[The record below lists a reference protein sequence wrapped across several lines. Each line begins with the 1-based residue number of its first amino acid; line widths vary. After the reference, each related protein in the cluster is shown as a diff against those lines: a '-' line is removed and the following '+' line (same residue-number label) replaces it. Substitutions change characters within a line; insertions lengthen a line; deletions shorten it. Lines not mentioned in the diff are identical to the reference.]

1 MSLLPGET
9 PSENQVIISRSLSE
23 LVQEAVAPLK
33 EPGPPDSDIHY
44 WIQEAN
50 SSVERA
56 KTLHAKGSKDESFMN
71 FAKAAVILRAKLPG
85 LPGYAQLSIDRKHS
99 IALTVYETFSY
110 IHQYHTDI
118 LTRTPPYD
126 TFPNPDIDESQSAR
140 QEQTESHEESAAW
153 VYLNTIIN
161 YEEGSREKNLSGFD
175 QIPGHSYERHLGYE
189 DSILPVPSS
198 GTPFLP
204 PAYAIIPPL
213 ERRLKNVDGNA
224 SIPEEPRSPLV
235 DPGSIKDDR
244 KSPISMLIPEIPPE
258 PISLF
263 LDLYPLEDA
272 HLIPDFSPSK
282 LEFTLNEERADPK
295 IV

>member
-99 IALTVYETFSY
+99 IALVSVCSY
-110 IHQYHTDI
+110 
-118 LTRTPPYD
+118 
-126 TFPNPDIDESQSAR
+126 
-140 QEQTESHEESAAW
+140 
-153 VYLNTIIN
+153 
-161 YEEGSREKNLSGFD
+161 
-175 QIPGHSYERHLGYE
+175 
-189 DSILPVPSS
+189 PSS
-198 GTPFLP
+198 LATSSP
-204 PAYAIIPPL
+204 PNDIPSTVPNL
-213 ERRLKNVDGNA
+213 HSRRCLRLLKTA
-224 SIPEEPRSPLV
+224 
-235 DPGSIKDDR
+235 
-244 KSPISMLIPEIPPE
+244 
-258 PISLF
+258 F
-263 LDLYPLEDA
+263 
-272 HLIPDFSPSK
+272 H
-282 LEFTLNEERADPK
+282 
-295 IV
+295 